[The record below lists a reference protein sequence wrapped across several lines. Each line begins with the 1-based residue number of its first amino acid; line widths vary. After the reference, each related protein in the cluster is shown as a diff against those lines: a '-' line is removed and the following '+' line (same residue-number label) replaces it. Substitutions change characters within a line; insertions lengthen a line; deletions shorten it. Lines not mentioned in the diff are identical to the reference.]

1 MKRYDW
7 IIVGGSFAGLAT
19 ARQLT
24 GWGLLIDQKPIGEHQ
39 TSACGTLLEVPMA
52 LGIDEAVVQVHHRLV
67 LHIRGSEIDF
77 PSPYP
82 FCVVDYKTLC
92 TRLAESGNFDFL
104 LARVIRRDGNVVVT
118 TQGEFEAEILVDAS
132 GWKAVLTPSTPQNN
146 FYNTG
151 VETVLPGSADGL
163 HFFYEGKKTQRIYWI
178 FPAGETLRVGAGCFF
193 GRGAIKTPLF
203 SFLRANALPE
213 VNHGLHGNAFPFVLR
228 DPVVD
233 GVFRVG
239 DAAGHCFALTG
250 EGIRP
255 AIYFGTLLGRILRR
269 VVEGEITLNYAQH
282 LYQDLVRK
290 KRKAYRLLTTFQRT
304 LTAIPD
310 RVLAFAS
317 KMASSR
323 SEYFLERY
331 RRIFDFQHLDDILRG

>member
-24 GWGLLIDQKPIGEHQ
+24 GRGLLIDRKPIGEHE
-39 TSACGTLLEVPMA
+39 TSACGTLLEVPLA
-52 LGIDEAVVQVHHRLV
+52 LGVEEAIVQVHHRLV
-67 LHIRGSEIDF
+67 LHIQGLEIDF

-92 TRLAESGNFDFL
+92 TGLAEAGHFDFL
-104 LARVIRRDGNVVVT
+104 LAHVIRRNGNVVVT

-132 GWKAVLTPSTPQNN
+132 GWKAVLTPSTAPNN
-146 FYNTG
+146 SYNTG
-151 VETVLPGSADGL
+151 VETVLPGSGDGL
-163 HFFYEGKKTQRIYWI
+163 HFFYEGKKTKRIYWI

-193 GRGAIKTPLF
+193 GRGEIKMPLF

-228 DPVVD
+228 APVVD

-255 AIYFGTLLGRILRR
+255 AIYFGTVLGKILRNVLDGKISLEHAR
-269 VVEGEITLNYAQH
+269 V
-282 LYQDLVRK
+282 LYESAVRK
-290 KRKAYRLLTTFQRT
+290 KRKAYRLLTAFQRY
-304 LTAIPD
+304 LTAVPD
-310 RVLAFAS
+310 RLLALAS
-317 KMASSR
+317 RAASTR
-323 SEYFLERY
+323 SEYFLKQY
-331 RRIFDFQHLDDILRG
+331 QRIFDFRSL